1 MKKLRN
7 TVAKLKKNVFL
18 IKHKRVRQ
26 KTKTMKRW
34 KSTRLVFSRFLDLQR
49 SPIIPPID

>member
-1 MKKLRN
+1 MQNFRN
-7 TVAKLKKNVFL
+7 TEAKLKKNVFL

-34 KSTRLVFSRFLDLQR
+34 KSTRLVFSPLLDLQR